1 MPSLLQI
8 NETVNSGSH
17 GVIAEGIGQ
26 SVIEKGWDS
35 AIAYG
40 RWSNASKSKLIKI
53 GSLFDVIEHGLESR
67 VFDNH
72 GLASRNATRALI
84 RKIRV
89 FNPDIIHLHNIHG
102 YYLNYCFLFEYLNS
116 VSTPVVWTVH
126 DCWAFTGHC
135 SHFVSAGCEKW
146 RTGCYDCELIH
157 SYPKS
162 FVDKSRRNYELKKT
176 LFCSN
181 NNLHIVAVSDWLSEQ
196 VKQSFFNG
204 KDIRVIKNGIDTK
217 LFKPCYT
224 DNHEKFIILGVA
236 SVWTP
241 DKGLFDFIRLREKL
255 DEKEYDIVLVGLSEK
270 QIKELP
276 RGITGIKRT
285 ESVHELVQWYN
296 RADVVLSLSKAETF
310 GLTLAEAMACGT
322 PVIVYDNTAQHEL
335 VSKDTGY
342 VVENGNIDEV
352 AATIKLFRQRAVEEV
367 NKQREVCR
375 KRAVIEFDKSIC
387 FDQYVNLYEEI
398 LK

>member
-196 VKQSFFNG
+196 VKQ
-204 KDIRVIKNGIDTK
+204 
-217 LFKPCYT
+217 
-224 DNHEKFIILGVA
+224 
-236 SVWTP
+236 
-241 DKGLFDFIRLREKL
+241 
-255 DEKEYDIVLVGLSEK
+255 
-270 QIKELP
+270 
-276 RGITGIKRT
+276 
-285 ESVHELVQWYN
+285 
-296 RADVVLSLSKAETF
+296 LSLQ
-310 GLTLAEAMACGT
+310 G
-322 PVIVYDNTAQHEL
+322 
-335 VSKDTGY
+335 
-342 VVENGNIDEV
+342 
-352 AATIKLFRQRAVEEV
+352 
-367 NKQREVCR
+367 
-375 KRAVIEFDKSIC
+375 
-387 FDQYVNLYEEI
+387 
-398 LK
+398 